1 MSGEGGLVEVLAAHS
16 WSAMLG
22 GCHSPEVGS
31 CRWRAGDVHDEQ
43 RAHAEHQAA
52 AVREWLAGALDEV
65 KIPDD
70 TGDEWQHGFGVG
82 CVATMREVR
91 DRLGITG
98 GGR

>member
-1 MSGEGGLVEVLAAHS
+1 MSGEGLVEVLAGHPLRIAG
-16 WSAMLG
+16 WRRWC
-22 GCHSPEVGS
+22 GCDPTGATA
-31 CRWRAGDVHDEQ
+31 WTPD
-43 RAHAEHQAA
+43 HQAA